1 MNVFKEWLHLQESV
15 IIKHIDPEEEWE
27 EAEQADAIA
36 KMVKIRPDSTKNV
49 TFVAVNDNDDV
60 IGAAYTNVQADHDA
74 SSSNG
79 EEILVYSFDVVVH
92 PKWQGYE
99 MVGMQLIKACEQER
113 DSIQNERDAKVYTRL
128 WVVNPRLAQILQNP
142 RFGYELESEH
152 GDGSA
157 HLVKY

>member
-1 MNVFKEWLHLQESV
+1 MNVFKEWLYLQESV
-15 IIKHIDPEEEWE
+15 IIKHVDPEEWE
-27 EAEQADAIA
+27 EAEQALAIA
-36 KMVKIRPDSTKNV
+36 KMVNIRIDSSKDF
-49 TFVAVNDNDDV
+49 TFVALNDNDDV
-60 IGAAYTNVQADHDA
+60 IGAAYTNISTDHDA
-74 SSSNG
+74 SSHEG

-113 DSIQNERDAKVYTRL
+113 DAIENERDVKVYTRL
-128 WVVNPRLAQILQNP
+128 WVVNSRLAQVLQNP
-142 RFGYELESEH
+142 RFGYQLESEH

>member
-15 IIKHIDPEEEWE
+15 IIKHVDPEEWE
-27 EAEQADAIA
+27 EAEQALAIA
-36 KMVKIRPDSTKNV
+36 KMVNIRIDSSKDF
-49 TFVAVNDNDDV
+49 TFVALNDNDDV
-60 IGAAYTNVQADHDA
+60 IGAAYTNISTDHDA
-74 SSSNG
+74 SSSTG

-113 DSIQNERDAKVYTRL
+113 DYIENERGAKVYTRL

-152 GDGSA
+152 GGGSA